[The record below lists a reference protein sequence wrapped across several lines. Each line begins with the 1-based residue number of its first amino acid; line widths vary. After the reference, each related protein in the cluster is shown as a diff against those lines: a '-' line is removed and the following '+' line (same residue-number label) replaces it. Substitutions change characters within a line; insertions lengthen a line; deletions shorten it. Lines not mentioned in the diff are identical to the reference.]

1 MQTLYR
7 NLAEIC
13 RMRSGGAS
21 RPETPTTHSPP
32 APRLP
37 LEIVEMIVA
46 HLIYDTHS
54 LLACSLTCYS
64 WYIAVVPHLHDTL
77 ISPTSSSMNPGKFLW
92 PKQLRCMYKLG
103 LLPLVKK
110 LYIRKRA
117 AYHPDRFSPKCF
129 NSSTLRH
136 LLALTGIQELGI
148 DYLDIP
154 SFMPGIQKYFGHFL
168 PTLRSLSLR
177 VPKGYDWQ
185 IIYFI
190 GMFEHLQD
198 LKLLHDFPTDF
209 QEGEPMDIMAPPFA
223 PPLRGRLTLT
233 NFTRVGILED
243 MIYRFGGIRFRHMDL
258 SNVDG
263 TRLLLGACAET
274 LETLRLYPSDP
285 RGKELS
291 PDRVGVLADNFT
303 VKSSLRDFDLSRSKS
318 LRTLQVAARSID
330 GRFMYG
336 PSDAPAILL
345 KFALSTIRSPV
356 FSEVTIFYRD
366 YDFRGVQPNHNVL
379 DGPPICRMS
388 PDEMVEDAL
397 WHRRRFEVFREMR
410 KVRDFQLVLCADV
423 WDRIGWFSVR
433 VLEDAVAAEK
443 ARGGFDRFFSE
454 PMVVFSPRASSPE
467 MAEGVWAAHPCY
479 WVSL

>member
-1 MQTLYR
+1 
-7 NLAEIC
+7 
-13 RMRSGGAS
+13 
-21 RPETPTTHSPP
+21 
-32 APRLP
+32 
-37 LEIVEMIVA
+37 MIIA
-46 HLIYDTHS
+46 HLTRDTYS
-54 LLACSLTCYS
+54 LLACSLTCYA
-64 WYIAVVPHLHDTL
+64 WYIAAVPHLHDTL
-77 ISPTSSSMNPGKFLW
+77 ISLIKFHELPDRFLW
-92 PKQLRCMYKLG
+92 PKPLRYMHKLG

-110 LYIRKRA
+110 LLIRKGIE
-117 AYHPDRFSPKCF
+117 YHRFSPKQF
-129 NSSTLRH
+129 NRGTLRH
-136 LLALTGIQELGI
+136 FLALTGIQELGI

-154 SFMPGIQKYFGHFL
+154 SFMPRIRKYFGHFL

-177 VPKGYDWQ
+177 DPKGSDWQ

-190 GMFEHLQD
+190 GMFEHLDD
-198 LKLLHDFPTDF
+198 LKLLHERPPIDF
-209 QEGEPMDIMAPPFA
+209 QEREPMDIKTLVPPFA
-223 PPLRGRLTLT
+223 PPLRGQLTLT
-233 NFTRVGILED
+233 NFGRVGILEG
-243 MIYRFGGIRFRHMDL
+243 MIYCFGGIQFRRMDL
-258 SNVDG
+258 SDVNG
-263 TRLLLGACAET
+263 TRLLLRACAET

-291 PDRVGVLADNFT
+291 PDGVGVLADNFT
-303 VKSSLRDFDLSRSKS
+303 AKSSLRDFDLSRSKS
-318 LRTLQVAARSID
+318 LRTLQVAVRSID
-330 GRFMYG
+330 GRFMYS
-336 PSDAPAILL
+336 PSEDPAILL
-345 KFALSTIRSPV
+345 KYALSTIRSPV

-397 WHRRRFEVFREMR
+397 WHRRRFDVFREMR

-443 ARGGFDRFFSE
+443 ARGGLDRFFSE

-467 MAEGVWAAHPCY
+467 MLEGVWAAHPCY